1 MERLSAPLDEIED
14 IENKEEASNKSD
26 NFSRVKNFLE
36 DALNK
41 TNKTGELLDKT
52 GEGIKKLQSL
62 ASKYNKVAELCAMPT
77 VPSFLLGK

>member
-1 MERLSAPLDEIED
+1 MERLTAPLDEIED

-77 VPSFLLGK
+77 VPSFLLG